1 MKLNKL
7 TFILAAGAVMIVTL
21 TADSKK
27 SKGGDFLEINPNI
40 KNEALLNELN
50 QLKENFELERQKIQ
64 DIYNVEI
71 QQLKDERKAEIRNL
85 KKEFS
90 EKKDEITRSFSGKT
104 KPSLKPHKQKPDKT
118 VVDKSKLKKRQ

>member
-7 TFILAAGAVMIVTL
+7 TFILASGAVMIVTL
-21 TADSKK
+21 TADSKN
-27 SKGGDFLEINPNI
+27 SKGGDFLKINPNI

-90 EKKDEITRSFSGKT
+90 EKKDEITRSFSGKA
-104 KPSLKPHKQKPDKT
+104 KPSSKPHKQKPDKSLL
-118 VVDKSKLKKRQ
+118 DKKKLKKNQ